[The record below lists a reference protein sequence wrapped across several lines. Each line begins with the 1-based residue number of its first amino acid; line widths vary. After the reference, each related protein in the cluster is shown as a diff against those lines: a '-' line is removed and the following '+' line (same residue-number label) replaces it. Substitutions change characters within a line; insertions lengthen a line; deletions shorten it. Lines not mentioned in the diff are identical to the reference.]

1 MKTKR
6 LLGAAILVALALIT
20 VLPTVP
26 HASARENG
34 SSTSALDYHDLW
46 RELWVDHITW
56 TRMVIMGTF
65 DSLPGNDAY
74 KARLIQNY
82 FDMED
87 ALEPYYGDEAE
98 EWGELIEEHL
108 LIAVEILD
116 AAKAGNTAALDDAK
130 ARWYDNGHEI
140 ANFMAEMNP
149 DFWPASMGDPM
160 WIEHLDA
167 TFDEAV
173 AHLTNDFAGDVAA
186 YDLVVD
192 LAIEMADF
200 MSNGVVQQFPGSFSG
215 KKCVLGRPGKSQDDE
230 DDDDDGDDGED
241 DDDDNGNHDDDD
253 DEESGQT
260 STLSF
265 RMQSNLVP
273 GARRFQFE
281 LGQSNPVSLV
291 IFDLS
296 GREVARVFE
305 GTLEKG
311 PHALSWDGRVAGGS
325 EPAKGIY
332 FARLTAGTQKGTI
345 KLVEQ

>member
-1 MKTKR
+1 MKTKQSF
-6 LLGAAILVALALIT
+6 GASIFVALALII

-46 RELWVDHITW
+46 RELWVDHVTW

-65 DSLPGNDAY
+65 ESLPGNDAY

-116 AAKAGNTAALDDAK
+116 AAKTGNTAALDDAK
-130 ARWYDNGHEI
+130 ARWYNNGHEI
-140 ANFMAEMNP
+140 AEIMAEMNP
-149 DFWPASMGDPM
+149 DFWPVSMGDPM

-173 AHLTNDFAGDVAA
+173 AHLTNDFTGDVEA

-192 LAIEMADF
+192 LAMEMADF
-200 MSNGVVQQFPGSFSG
+200 MSNGVIQQFPSSFSG
-215 KKCVLGRPGKSQDDE
+215 KKCVLGRGGKPD
-230 DDDDDGDDGED
+230 DDDDDGDDEDED
-241 DDDDNGNHDDDD
+241 DGNGNGDD
-253 DEESGQT
+253 DEDEQSAQT
-260 STLSF
+260 SILSF
-265 RMQSNLVP
+265 RTQSNPVP

-281 LGQSNPVSLV
+281 LGQSNSVSLV

-296 GREVARVFE
+296 GREVAHVFE

-311 PHALSWDGRVAGGS
+311 PHALTWDGRVVGGS

-332 FARLTAGTQKGTI
+332 FARLIAGTHQGTI
-345 KLVEQ
+345 KLVAQ

>member
-6 LLGAAILVALALIT
+6 LFGASVLVALALIT
-20 VLPTVP
+20 VLPTVAP
-26 HASARENG
+26 ASPKENG
-34 SSTSALDYHDLW
+34 ASTSALDYHDLW

-116 AAKAGNTAALDDAK
+116 AAKAGNTAALEDAK
-130 ARWYDNGHEI
+130 ARWYDNGHEL
-140 ANFMAEMNP
+140 ADFMAEMNP
-149 DFWPASMGDPM
+149 DFWPADMGDPM

-173 AHLTNDFAGDVAA
+173 AHLTGDFTGDVEA
-186 YDLVVD
+186 YDRVVD
-192 LAIEMADF
+192 LAMEMADF
-200 MSNGVVQQFPGSFSG
+200 MNNGVIQQFRGSFRG
-215 KKCVLGRPGKSQDDE
+215 VNCVLDRDAKSQNDDDDGNGDDE
-230 DDDDDGDDGED
+230 DDDNGDED
-241 DDDDNGNHDDDD
+241 SGD
-253 DEESGQT
+253 ESGQT
-260 STLSF
+260 SILSF
-265 RMQSNLVP
+265 RTQANPVP
-273 GARRFQFE
+273 GARMFQFE
-281 LGQSNPVSLV
+281 LGRGNPVSLV

-305 GTLEKG
+305 GSLEKG
-311 PHALSWDGRVAGGS
+311 PHALTWDGRVGGGS

-332 FARLTAGTQKGTI
+332 FARLTAGTHKGTI
-345 KLVEQ
+345 KLVER